1 MAQYVILNDDYLD
14 SGYVAS
20 GFVGTDSDLY
30 VASGYIEDAKQGDA
44 SLSAQ
49 ATLTVAGGLVQ
60 DATSTLDSAFS
71 ASIDA
76 DVIADAIGT
85 SSSSFTVAT
94 IDAVKTTDTDS
105 GISTAISASITAVK
119 TVDADITTISAFSS
133 SIDANATVSPGGSI
147 STSATTAVTAVKT
160 VDAVVGTINGFQT
173 HPTLWSDDISWNDPA
188 GTIWGPMVIVS
199 ANAFVNGESSI
210 SSSITLTV
218 DGDVTAV
225 AEIAP
230 AAVATVAVTGTV
242 NFEANA
248 NISSSVSVDTTANKT
263 GDIANLEFASAFTV
277 TSSGI
282 FQVAG
287 DPEAIDAAFTVTADG
302 DTIADGVAIKA
313 GVFDLTSTPLRIRPF
328 EADISSAFTL
338 TASGEATA
346 EGVSIVA
353 SAGTL
358 DITAVKTVR
367 AVETLDAVFDS
378 DFRGGI
384 LFGGIIDIQAFVT
397 TVSALTIFN
406 IDPFRVYPV
415 DVESRLLQ
423 IVPESRIYNTKT
435 ETRINIIT
443 EEDRNINVKSETR
456 TVEVQPL
463 ELVEVAG
470 NPLDRRQ
477 G

>member
-14 SGYVAS
+14 SGYVES

-30 VASGYIEDAKQGDA
+30 VASGYINDAIQGA
-44 SLSAQ
+44 ANVSAQ
-49 ATLTVAGGLVQ
+49 ATVVAKGGFLK
-60 DATSTLDSAFS
+60 DSSSTIDSAFS

-85 SSSSFTVAT
+85 SSSSFAVST
-94 IDAVKTTDTDS
+94 DAVKTTDTDS
-105 GISTAISASITAVK
+105 SISTVISATITAVK
-119 TVDADITTISAFSS
+119 TVVADVTTISAFDSS
-133 SIDANATVSPGGSI
+133 VSANATVSPGGTI
-147 STSATTAVTAVKT
+147 STSATTDVTAVKT
-160 VDAVVGTINGFQT
+160 VNAVVGTINAFQSDI
-173 HPTLWSDDISWNDPA
+173 LWQDDVSWDNPQDYV
-188 GTIWGPMVIVS
+188 WGPMVFVE
-199 ANAFVNGESSI
+199 ANAFVNGQSSA
-210 SSSITLTV
+210 SSQFTLTA

-230 AAVATVAVTGTV
+230 AAIATVAVTGTS
-242 NFEANA
+242 NFEAQA
-248 NISSSVSVDTTANKT
+248 SISSNATVDVTAQLQGDAVIDVSSNA
-263 GDIANLEFASAFTV
+263 TV
-277 TSSGI
+277 EVSGI

-287 DPEAIDAAFTVTADG
+287 YPEAIGGEFAVTADA

-313 GVFDLTSTPLRIRPF
+313 GVFDLQSTPSRTRPF
-328 EADISSAFTL
+328 EAQLSSSFTITADADAVGDGIS
-338 TASGEATA
+338 
-346 EGVSIVA
+346 IIA

-358 DITAVKTVR
+358 DITAVKTAR
-367 AVETLDAVFDS
+367 AVETLDGVFDS
-378 DFRGGI
+378 NFKGGI
-384 LFGGIIDIQAFVT
+384 LFGGIIDIQAFAT
-397 TVSALTIFN
+397 TVSALTIIN

>member
-14 SGYVAS
+14 SGYVES

-60 DATSTLDSAFS
+60 DATSTIDSAFT

-85 SSSSFTVAT
+85 SSSSFTVST
-94 IDAVKTTDTDS
+94 DAVKTVDTDS
-105 GISTAISASITAVK
+105 SISTAVSATITAVK
-119 TVDADITTISAFSS
+119 TIDADITTISAFSS

-147 STSATTAVTAVKT
+147 STSATTAVTAIKT
-160 VDAVVGTINGFQT
+160 VNAVVGTINAFQ
-173 HPTLWSDDISWNDPA
+173 SDIFWQDDVSWDNPQDYV
-188 GTIWGPMVIVS
+188 WGPMVHID
-199 ANAFVNGESSI
+199 ANATTNGESSI
-210 SSSITLTV
+210 SSAITLTV

-242 NFEANA
+242 NFEVVIPTIDSTAT
-248 NISSSVSVDTTANKT
+248 VDATAFKT
-263 GDIANLEFASAFTV
+263 GDIQNLEYASAFTV

-287 DPEAIDAAFTVTADG
+287 YPEAIGGEFTLTADA

-338 TASGEATA
+338 TASAEATA
-346 EGVSIVA
+346 EGISIVA

-358 DITAVKTVR
+358 DVTAVKTTETI
-367 AVETLDAVFDS
+367 ETLDSEFDTT
-378 DFRGGI
+378 FTGGR

-415 DVESRLLQ
+415 DAESRTLQ
-423 IVPESRIYNTKT
+423 IVAESRIYKPKT

-443 EEDRNINVKSETR
+443 EEERSYNVKSETR